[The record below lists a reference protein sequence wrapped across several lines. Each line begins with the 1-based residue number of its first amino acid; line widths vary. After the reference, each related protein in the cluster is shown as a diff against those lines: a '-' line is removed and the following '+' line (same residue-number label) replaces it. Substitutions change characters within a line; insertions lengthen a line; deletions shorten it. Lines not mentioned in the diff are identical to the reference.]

1 MILSELEQMRGSI
14 SNIDVWYGDY
24 PLVRIVCENGL
35 CFSVPIISYT
45 QKRSVESVVA
55 VVSFFASHVGFEAI
69 GDAVPYPFFRSVW
82 SHADP
87 VLRGGCDDDCSKS
100 DTFCVVLI

>member
-1 MILSELEQMRGSI
+1 MLLSELEQVHGSI

-24 PLVRIVCENGL
+24 PLVCIVCENGL

-45 QKRSVESVVA
+45 QKRSVDSVVA
-55 VVSFFASHVGFEAI
+55 VVSSLASHVGFEAL
-69 GDAVPYPFFRSVW
+69 GDAVPYPFVRSVW

-87 VLRGGCDDDCSKS
+87 VLHGGCDDDCSKS
-100 DTFCVVLI
+100 VLSVFC